1 MVLNSHDQSYFEIF
15 EAMEKIKPSYV
26 IILIFFK
33 LHFSQ
38 AFILGINSFPNLL
51 SNYIN

>member
-26 IILIFFK
+26 IILIFLSSIFSSIYSRNKFVPKLAFK
-33 LHFSQ
+33 
-38 AFILGINSFPNLL
+38 
-51 SNYIN
+51 